1 MFNPIELGQR
11 VIGGE
16 KTDQKVSLLP
26 TDRSTHTY
34 ITGASG
40 EGKSYLLEGML
51 RQQLL
56 AWRSFKIGMLVID
69 PHGSMI
75 NGLVAWMTRYKNTH
89 LPVVVVD
96 LAKPDSVVGLSPL
109 RAMAGEDRSSV
120 ASRFVDAL
128 GYVWGE
134 GSGDSL
140 PQFDQW
146 AFNVSSALLASG
158 LTPVD
163 AEILLESRPTDLKR
177 AILSRLGDSSV
188 ASDFAEL
195 TPATHRTQ
203 LGSTIRRWKPLL
215 QSSILRLSL
224 GQDRNLDWS
233 RALEEGWIVLVST
246 ARSGDAGKTLT
257 TLLLAD
263 LWHAASS
270 REKRKGIKPFV
281 VCIDEFQNFI
291 TPTIA
296 QNLAEAR
303 GFGLSLV
310 LAHQFPNQVKD
321 SGTHG
326 RRLFNEVMNNAQTKI
341 TFKLGAGDS
350 RILADQMMIEPG
362 WIQSLEKRNCLVKTP
377 SQGRLVQQT
386 FTMDVFDSYPTE
398 ESKRAWIADQMN
410 RWRDQSN
417 GGFVFTAEEA
427 AASIERRRESLR
439 RVADIPDPTIEPK
452 TAKRKIDRG
461 KAD

>member
-16 KTDQKVSLLP
+16 KTEQKVSLLP
-26 TDRSTHTY
+26 TDRSTHVY

-56 AWRSFKIGMLVID
+56 AWRSSKIGMLVID

-75 NGLVAWMTRYKNTH
+75 DGLVTWMARYKNTT
-89 LPVVVVD
+89 PPIVVVD
-96 LAKPDSVVGLSPL
+96 LAQPDWVVGLSPL
-109 RAMAGEDRSSV
+109 RPTQGEDHSSV

-195 TPATHRTQ
+195 TPASHRTQ

-215 QSSILRLSL
+215 QSSTLRLAL

-233 RALEEGWIVLVST
+233 RAIEEGWIVLVST
-246 ARSGDAGKTLT
+246 ARSGDAGKTLA

-263 LWHAASS
+263 LWHAAC
-270 REKRKGIKPFV
+270 RRDKRKKLKPFV
-281 VCIDEFQNFI
+281 ICIDEFQNFV

-321 SGTHG
+321 AGAHG

-341 TFKLGAGDS
+341 TFTLGAGDS
-350 RILADQMMIEPG
+350 RIIADQMMIEPG

-386 FTMDVFDSYPTE
+386 YTLDVLRSYASDE
-398 ESKRAWIADQMN
+398 AKRAWVDHYMN
-410 RWRDQSN
+410 KWRSDSSAS
-417 GGFVFTAEEA
+417 FVFTKDEA
-427 AASIERRRESLR
+427 AAAIEKRRELLK
-439 RVADIPDPTIEPK
+439 RVAEIPDATVEPK
-452 TAKRKIDRG
+452 TARRKIDRG
-461 KAD
+461 KPD